1 MYLKKRAAVL
11 MLREIRIVGIWGRA
25 TINDHGRLGYSDLDA
40 IWSGDARIYICT
52 RLPGIDSSVV
62 IGTVGLDRE
71 GPVPQPHA
79 LAVRFV
85 R

>member
-1 MYLKKRAAVL
+1 

-25 TINDHGRLGYSDLDA
+25 TINDHGGLGDAHLDA
-40 IWSGDARIYICT
+40 IWSSDTSVDVRAWLSRIHGSI
-52 RLPGIDSSVV
+52 I

-79 LAVRFV
+79 LAVRLI
-85 R
+85 